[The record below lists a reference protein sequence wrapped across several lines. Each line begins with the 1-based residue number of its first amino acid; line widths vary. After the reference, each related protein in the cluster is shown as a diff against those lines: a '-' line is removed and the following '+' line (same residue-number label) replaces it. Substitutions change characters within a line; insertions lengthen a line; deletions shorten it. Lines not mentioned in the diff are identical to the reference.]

1 MHTYSNLIYTNV
13 YFYTEINEKTVQM
26 NIGKLSS
33 WRPVLVGGRAEI
45 WTRGLFH
52 AKEARFQAAPHAQY
66 ANPGRTSI

>member
-33 WRPVLVGGRAEI
+33 
-45 WTRGLFH
+45 
-52 AKEARFQAAPHAQY
+52 
-66 ANPGRTSI
+66 